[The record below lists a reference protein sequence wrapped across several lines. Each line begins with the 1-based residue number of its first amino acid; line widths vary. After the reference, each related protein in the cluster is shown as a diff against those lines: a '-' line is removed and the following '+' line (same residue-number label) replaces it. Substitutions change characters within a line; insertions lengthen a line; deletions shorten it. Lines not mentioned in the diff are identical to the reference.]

1 MKHNYKYSKR
11 NNDID
16 MDMENYGYATK
27 YDDYSEEAGNSLY
40 SAKVDLDTYLSFLD
54 DKDRW

>member
-11 NNDID
+11 NNDI
-16 MDMENYGYATK
+16 DMENYGYATK

-54 DKDRW
+54 NKDRW